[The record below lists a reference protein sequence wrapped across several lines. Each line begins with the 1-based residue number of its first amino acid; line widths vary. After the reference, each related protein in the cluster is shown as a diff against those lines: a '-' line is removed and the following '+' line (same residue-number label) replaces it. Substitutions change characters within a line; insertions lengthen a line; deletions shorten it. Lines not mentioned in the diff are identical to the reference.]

1 MRERNDSSGRY
12 TIREPDISMKFRAG
26 FGSDPTRS
34 GLVPESGCSSL

>member
-1 MRERNDSSGRY
+1 MRERNSSGRY

-34 GLVPESGCSSL
+34 GLVPESDGCSSL